1 MYNTKRKKYGLF
13 FWLFIA
19 PALIALFMV
28 VIVPLLYGIY
38 YSFTNW
44 DGINEPVFQGFTNYV
59 KLLKDQSFRDSLWFT
74 TKFAI
79 VSVVLINVIGLSLAL
94 LVTQKIK
101 GNNLLRTIFF
111 MPNLIGGLILGF
123 IWQFVFISAFTA
135 IGEKVGIKAL
145 EGWLS
150 TTRTGFWGLVILT
163 AWQMSGYIM
172 IIYIAHLESIPEDVL
187 EAAKIDGATSFQRFR
202 YIIFPLVAPAFTVS
216 LFLTLSNSFKLYD
229 QNLSL
234 TGGAPYNSTQMV
246 AMNIYNTAFVNNNMA
261 FAQAKAVI
269 FFIIIAIISL
279 TQVYY
284 NKKKEVEM

>member
-150 TTRTGFWGLVILT
+150 TTKTGFWGLVILT

-202 YIIFPLVAPAFTVS
+202 YIIFPLVAPASTVS

>member
-44 DGINEPVFQGFTNYV
+44 DGINEPVFQGFTNYI

-150 TTRTGFWGLVILT
+150 TTKTGFWGLVILT

>member
-44 DGINEPVFQGFTNYV
+44 DGINEPVFQGFTNYI

-74 TKFAI
+74 TKFAV

-150 TTRTGFWGLVILT
+150 TTKTGFWGLVILT

>member
-79 VSVVLINVIGLSLAL
+79 VSVILINVIGLSLAL

-135 IGEKVGIKAL
+135 IGEKIGIKAL

-150 TTRTGFWGLVILT
+150 TTKTGFWGLVILT

-187 EAAKIDGATSFQRFR
+187 EDAKIDGATSFQRFR